1 MLPGDSYLAPIGGTI
16 CIMVELC
23 PMRGFLHLWW
33 QMGGGAQNVYGQF
46 VFDVASVTNVIYNSP
61 IMRGRAI
68 HEWTSFIAPTRGRRR
83 RLTCDKLRPLS
94 KR

>member
-1 MLPGDSYLAPIGGTI
+1 MYSMGRSPQELPYNKKI
-16 CIMVELC
+16 CIFARDRYFALIGVKICTMVELC

-68 HEWTSFIAPTRGRRR
+68 HHHHRHHR
-83 RLTCDKLRPLS
+83 RL
-94 KR
+94 